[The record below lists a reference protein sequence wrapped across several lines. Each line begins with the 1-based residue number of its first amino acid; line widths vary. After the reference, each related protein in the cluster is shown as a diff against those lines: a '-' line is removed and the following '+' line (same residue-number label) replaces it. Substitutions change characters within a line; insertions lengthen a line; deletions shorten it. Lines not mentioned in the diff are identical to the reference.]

1 VVKVS
6 VNIFPEVR
14 KRIKE
19 KGSEGSEEINKIS
32 TERTHC
38 NLFTH

>member
-1 VVKVS
+1 VVTVS

-19 KGSEGSEEINKIS
+19 KGSGEINKII